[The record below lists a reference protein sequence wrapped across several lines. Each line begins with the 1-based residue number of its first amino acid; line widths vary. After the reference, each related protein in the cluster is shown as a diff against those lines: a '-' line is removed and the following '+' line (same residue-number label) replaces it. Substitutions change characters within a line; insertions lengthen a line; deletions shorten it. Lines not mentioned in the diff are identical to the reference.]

1 MVRQFLVLLFS
12 VCIAEETIKYAAVIF
27 RHGDRTPVDLYPTDP
42 YNNESF
48 WPVRFGELTNVGKQQ
63 HYVLGQWF
71 RKRYSHL
78 LSKDFDPKQIQ
89 VRSTDVDRTLM
100 SAQANLAG
108 MYPPVGKSIW
118 NKELM
123 WQPIPI
129 HTMPEAEDEVLAMK
143 KNCNAYNREMERYTQ
158 TAEYKQHLANY
169 QSLMNYLSAYTGE
182 KVKDYVDMLAIY
194 STLYIETLNN
204 MTLPSWTQTVYPDK
218 LKEPACYSF
227 GTSAATPLLAR
238 LRAGPILK
246 AIMEKVHRAMIPK
259 TGDQNPLKLSV
270 YSGHDYTIGTVLT
283 ALGLFD
289 GNCPVFT
296 ATILIELIQDT
307 TTNDHYIRIA
317 YRNSSEIVEP
327 VVLYIPYCGE
337 LCHVDRFTNLYK
349 NLLTVNFDEECDKQP
364 MFTTTG
370 VLCLLA
376 VLFVVSV
383 LVAHKMHASRN
394 KPKCGSHNLYT
405 KFNSSGKVVFI

>member
-1 MVRQFLVLLFS
+1 MVRQFIVLLFS
-12 VCIAEETIKYAAVIF
+12 VCLAEETIKYAAVIF
-27 RHGDRTPVDLYPTDP
+27 RHGDRTPVDTYPTDP
-42 YNNESF
+42 YKNESF
-48 WPVRFGELTNVGKQQ
+48 WPVRFGELTNIGKQQ
-63 HYVLGQWF
+63 HYALGQWF
-71 RKRYSHL
+71 RRRYSHL

-143 KNCNAYNREMERYTQ
+143 KNCNAYNREMERYTH
-158 TAEYKQHLANY
+158 TAAYKQRLANY

-182 KVKDYVDMLAIY
+182 KVKDYVDMLEIY
-194 STLYIETLNN
+194 STLYIETLYNF
-204 MTLPSWTQTVYPDK
+204 TLPSWTKTVFPDK

-246 AIMEKVHRAMIPK
+246 DIMKKVHQAMAPEMD
-259 TGDQNPLKLSV
+259 DQKALKVSV

-289 GNCPVFT
+289 GNCPVYT

-307 TTNDHYIRIA
+307 SSSSHYIRIS

-327 VVLYIPYCGE
+327 AVLYIPYCGQ
-337 LCHVDRFTNLYK
+337 LCHVDRFNNLYK
-349 NLLTVNFDEECDKQP
+349 NLLTVNFNEECNKQAT
-364 MFTTTG
+364 FTTAG
-370 VLCLLA
+370 MSCLLGI
-376 VLFVVSV
+376 LFIMSV
-383 LVAHKMHASRN
+383 LVALKLHASRN
-394 KPKCGSHNLYT
+394 KPQQGSHNLYT